1 MLPKLISKKAETYT
15 RVGEDMSVVD
25 SITKNLNDDDLLDTL
40 FDQAKSYDIQKL
52 NPLINSYFKHG
63 KISYENRQKI
73 YSMIKL
79 LYCDFFK
86 V

>member
-15 RVGEDMSVVD
+15 RVWEDMSVVD

-40 FDQAKSYDIQKL
+40 FDQAKSYDTEKYL
-52 NPLINSYFKHG
+52 T
-63 KISYENRQKI
+63 KIDKKFI
-73 YSMIKL
+73 
-79 LYCDFFK
+79 